1 MTGTDLTEHR
11 LLVLKTHLG
20 ASPAHCPPGE
30 RNGVTTVHQRDMD
43 EHKGHRRCGTLRDI
57 PAKLQVVGQEEVGE
71 AAQAAFHLADDPSE
85 IGVSPTRG
93 FRPSMNSVM

>member
-11 LLVLKTHLG
+11 LLVLKTHLDAG
-20 ASPAHCPPGE
+20 PAHCSPGE
-30 RNGVTTVHQRDMD
+30 RNGATTVDTRDTD
-43 EHKGHRRCGTLRDI
+43 EHTGHRRRDTLCDI

-93 FRPSMNSVM
+93 FRPSMN